1 MSGKNRRKGE
11 EQGEKCGK
19 GLPVSGNDSIIVYS
33 TPKKIYL
40 RYENEN

>member
-11 EQGEKCGK
+11 ELGEKCGK
-19 GLPVSGNDSIIVYS
+19 GLPVSRNDSIIECS
-33 TPKKIYL
+33 TPKKFYL